1 MNAPKR
7 ALCSFRVVE
16 EEKKFVVVDTS
27 HHMHTSSRIIVRNTY
42 YAHNAS
48 KKKKQQRSEQD
59 LNLRG
64 HCPTDALEY
73 YYVLYTYTFK
83 SVSLTARTSELSL
96 AMQVLIEQLHLSPK
110 PPNSKIRV

>member
-1 MNAPKR
+1 MMMMNAPKR

-48 KKKKQQRSEQD
+48 KKKEAAA
-59 LNLRG
+59 LRAG
-64 HCPTDALEY
+64 FEPTRALPNGCARILLRIVY
-73 YYVLYTYTFK
+73 VVLYI
-83 SVSLTARTSELSL
+83 
-96 AMQVLIEQLHLSPK
+96 QVRLLNRSDI
-110 PPNSKIRV
+110 

>member
-1 MNAPKR
+1 MMMMNAPKR

-27 HHMHTSSRIIVRNTY
+27 HHMHTSSRIIVRLNTT
-42 YAHNAS
+42 HTTHV

-73 YYVLYTYTFK
+73 YYVLYTYYTFK

-96 AMQVLIEQLHLSPK
+96 CIAMQV
-110 PPNSKIRV
+110 